1 MKKKIVGSY
10 PYANVLFSISAAL
23 FMIALFALFALGT
36 SRLATRLS
44 TGLEMQVILE
54 NNLSDGQKEALLK
67 QITSFDFVAKEE
79 TPTFISKEDAAKIM
93 METTGEDFVKF
104 LGDNPLRDAYAVR
117 VNIGLDSDDELMT
130 SKKSLEALKGV
141 YEVIYTSNLIRSVRN
156 NMQVIGLIIVSLSI
170 IFFVIAIMLINNSIR
185 LALFSQRF
193 LIRSMQ
199 LVGATQMFIKK
210 PFLIRGAIQGAI
222 GGLVASLF
230 LLLISSSTFSSI
242 PQVAKL
248 LNNLDVGLIAVFSI
262 LLGVLVVVGSV
273 YFSISKYLKMKLDDL
288 Y

>member
-36 SRLATRLS
+36 TRLANRLS
-44 TGLEMQVILE
+44 SGLEMQVILE
-54 NNLSDGQKEALLK
+54 KNLSNVQKDTLLA
-67 QITSFDFVAKEE
+67 QIKAFEFVAVGEE
-79 TPTFISKEDAAKIM
+79 PIYISKEEAAELMK
-93 METTGEDFVKF
+93 ESTGEDFVKF
-104 LGDNPLRDAYAVR
+104 IGDNPLRDAFAVR
-117 VNIGLDSDDELMT
+117 VNIGLDSDEELLQ
-130 SKKSLEALKGV
+130 SKKSLENLGGV
-141 YEVIYTSNLIRSVRN
+141 YEVIYTNNLIRSVRN
-156 NMQVIGLIIVSLSI
+156 NMEIIGGIIIGLSV

-210 PFLIRGAIQGAI
+210 PFLVRGAIQGAI
-222 GGLVASLF
+222 GGLIASV
-230 LLLISSSTFSSI
+230 LLLFISTSTISSI
-242 PQVAKL
+242 PQVSKL
-248 LNNLDVGLIAVFSI
+248 LNTVDVGLIALFSI
-262 LLGVLVVVGSV
+262 ILGTFVVVSSV

>member
-10 PYANVLFSISAAL
+10 PYTNVLFSISAAL

-36 SRLATRLS
+36 SRLAKRVAS
-44 TGLEMQVILE
+44 GIEMQVVLE
-54 NNLSDGQKEALLK
+54 NKVGPTSREAIVD
-67 QITSFDFVAKEE
+67 QIVSMDFISEND
-79 TPTFISKEDAAKIM
+79 PPQFISKEEAAEIM
-93 METTGEDFVKF
+93 IESTGEDFVRF

-117 VNIGLDSDDELMT
+117 VGIDIQDDEALEIA
-130 SKKSLEALKGV
+130 KKQLQEIEGV
-141 YEVIYTSNLIRSVRN
+141 YEVVYTSSVIRNVRTNMRAIGSV
-156 NMQVIGLIIVSLSI
+156 VVVLSL
-170 IFFVIAIMLINNSIR
+170 IFFATAIILINNSIR

-210 PFLIRGAIQGAI
+210 PFLIRGALQGAV
-222 GGLVASLF
+222 GGTISSIFIAVVSASAFSSLPQF
-230 LLLISSSTFSSI
+230 TYLISSGDIWFVCLLSI
-242 PQVAKL
+242 
-248 LNNLDVGLIAVFSI
+248 I
-262 LLGVLVVVGSV
+262 LGTLVVVSSV